1 MLKNHQ
7 RNSILTDTD
16 IFERYTGINKRIVLS
31 HTLMLKNLFT
41 IFTLLLIS
49 VTCTVTVIAQ
59 SQNEAE
65 DTLLPEINPQDIEIR
80 SQFQARFPGLN
91 RQPILGF
98 NPRPRVFQLDPDRMP
113 FIEDE
118 ETILA
123 SLPIGQLDRP
133 EPPQYNPLGYATPK
147 YMFLRAGIGSD
158 ITPEAD
164 LFAVGKINDNH
175 WISGNLRFH
184 SSDGYE
190 ENVPTSYRYV
200 NASVQSY
207 NRLTENIKLR
217 SEVGALSNFNHFLQL
232 DTDLEELLNVNSR
245 MNVNGFNAAVE
256 VEQAKTSLTGIQVSA
271 SGFVND
277 FSYDSGLIQLDGT
290 GASEW
295 SSQLQGEY
303 SRLGNNLNEVQ
314 RVRLQTTLGS
324 INLIDSISS
333 SWSVSEL
340 SAHYE
345 RLFNYNT
352 DVKASA
358 GVSLVTDSGENAVV
372 YFTPEVEIKHTVFR
386 GLALRAKAFGSAN
399 HQTLLDIQQENRF
412 YDFSGNLKHQ
422 YTMAGL
428 AEVHLEPFYGT
439 KIMGGVSFQD
449 VKNFL
454 YYSRVNN
461 PFNMGTI
468 NEGYYTAAF
477 GDATIFKVYGRFTQ
491 DLKADVFWISA
502 EGHWQRPKLSGS
514 NNNIPFTENLSLS
527 STVSF
532 RPINELLIEGWGEF
546 TSGRENHNQES
557 LSSYVTIG
565 SRFEISITDK
575 FGVYGKLLNLL
586 DENYEYWDGYRE
598 HGFRGFV
605 GFTVL
610 L

>member
-7 RNSILTDTD
+7 RNSILADTD

-31 HTLMLKNLFT
+31 HRLMLKNLFA
-41 IFTLLLIS
+41 IFTVLIIS
-49 VTCTVTVIAQ
+49 VTCTVVGIAQ
-59 SQNEAE
+59 SQS
-65 DTLLPEINPQDIEIR
+65 DTENALLPDIDPQDIEIR
-80 SQFQARFPGLN
+80 SQFQARFPGLR

-118 ETILA
+118 EAILA
-123 SLPIGQLDRP
+123 SLPIGRLDRP
-133 EPPQYNPLGYATPK
+133 EPPQFNPLGYATPK
-147 YMFLRAGIGSD
+147 YMFVRAGVGSD

-164 LFAVGKINDNH
+164 FFTIGKINDNH
-175 WISGNLRFH
+175 WVSGNLRFH
-184 SSDGYE
+184 SSNGHE
-190 ENVPTSYRYV
+190 EQVSTSYRYV
-200 NASVQSY
+200 NASVRSY
-207 NRLTENIKLR
+207 NRLTENITLQADAG
-217 SEVGALSNFNHFLQL
+217 VLSNFNHFLQL
-232 DTDLEELLNVNSR
+232 RSNQEEFLDINSR
-245 MNVNGFNAAVE
+245 VNVNGFRGGIE

-277 FSYDSGLIQLDGT
+277 FSYDSGLPQLQDA

-295 SSQLQGEY
+295 GSQLKGEY

-314 RVRLQTTLGS
+314 RLRLQTNFGS
-324 INLIDSISS
+324 IDPVDSLSS
-333 SWSVSEL
+333 SWSVSRL
-340 SAHYE
+340 SAQYE

-352 DVKASA
+352 DIKASA
-358 GVSLVTDSGENAVV
+358 GVSLVTDSGEDAVI
-372 YFTPEVEIKHTVFR
+372 YFTPDVEIKHTVFR
-386 GLALRAKAFGSAN
+386 GLALRAKASGSAS
-399 HQTLLDIQQENRF
+399 HPTLIDLQQENRF
-412 YDFSGNLKHQ
+412 YDLSGNLKHR
-422 YTMAGL
+422 YTMTGL
-428 AEVHLEPFYGT
+428 AEAHLEPFYGT

-454 YYSRVNN
+454 YYSRVST
-461 PFNMGTI
+461 PFNEVAI
-468 NEGYYTAAF
+468 DEGYYTAAF
-477 GDATIFKVYGRFTQ
+477 DNATIFKVYGGFTQ

-502 EGHWQRPKLSGS
+502 EGYWQRPKLSNG
-514 NNNIPFTENLSLS
+514 NNIPFSENLSVS

-546 TSGRENHNQES
+546 KSGRKNHNQET
-557 LSSYVTIG
+557 LSSFVTIG